1 MGGWGVK
8 VVLATALGLRFDKGV
23 VLAADRRVSYSSFIL
38 SKSAR
43 KVFLINDRVGV
54 STAGLPGDFQE
65 LVDILKYNIAMYELE
80 NDKVATPTNVAK
92 ILSLLLYQGRFSGI
106 YYAEVIVGG
115 MDGSSPRIFVL
126 DPAGGLMEESFA
138 AIGTGAQ
145 IATGVLER
153 GFREGMSE
161 EEAIELSER
170 AMREAIA
177 RDALSGDGIDML
189 IITERGS
196 RSEFIP
202 IRTV

>member
-80 NDKVATPTNVAK
+80 NDRVATPTNVAK